1 MSTLKNDETLK
12 WEEWAERNTD
22 PSAVRRKP
30 EALDGTIVLDLSYG
44 NFAGLF
50 CSSTLAEFGA
60 RVIRIEPPGGDI
72 ARRYSPF
79 GKMVKD
85 AGLPYLVEGRNK
97 HHVTL
102 NLETAKGRDILV
114 SLAKKADILIET
126 FDAGRMDAM
135 GLGYRLLSVIN
146 PGLVYVAI
154 NTFGQY
160 GAEAPKNRKSSD
172 VVAQALSGLI
182 YITGAPE
189 NGEPSEHTVPTK
201 HGNWMAWYAGGG
213 FGAFAALA
221 ALHFRHLT
229 GKGQFVDVSESESL
243 MSFLDYN
250 CLWYHAFGKSR
261 ERVGNFDPAVFPYTY
276 VKSKDGF
283 TFLAGFSDINWFALT
298 SIMENPQLREKYP
311 SIFARLNYEN
321 EKQIFQAME
330 EWAREYTSE
339 EILAKVQ
346 EYDRTV
352 GKGVVATGRVND
364 PVDTVREENWWK
376 RGVFKKILDPV
387 YGEILLQMPPWKMT
401 ETPPRLKT
409 VCKPIGADN
418 EYIYMKH
425 LGFGKSYIEELSAEG
440 II

>member
-1 MSTLKNDETLK
+1 LFYIEAKEYFLIYAFNSPVDNPSRLPVDNYTVDSIHTEVDMSTQESDETMK

-102 NLETAKGRDILV
+102 NLETERGREILA

-126 FDAGRMDAM
+126 FAAGRLDAM
-135 GLGYRLLSVIN
+135 GLGYRLLSVVN
-146 PGLVYVAI
+146 PGLIYVAI

-182 YITGAPE
+182 HITGEPG
-189 NGEPSEHTVPTK
+189 NGEP
-201 HGNWMAWYAGGG
+201 A
-213 FGAFAALA
+213 
-221 ALHFRHLT
+221 
-229 GKGQFVDVSESESL
+229 
-243 MSFLDYN
+243 
-250 CLWYHAFGKSR
+250 
-261 ERVGNFDPAVFPYTY
+261 
-276 VKSKDGF
+276 
-283 TFLAGFSDINWFALT
+283 
-298 SIMENPQLREKYP
+298 
-311 SIFARLNYEN
+311 
-321 EKQIFQAME
+321 
-330 EWAREYTSE
+330 
-339 EILAKVQ
+339 
-346 EYDRTV
+346 
-352 GKGVVATGRVND
+352 
-364 PVDTVREENWWK
+364 
-376 RGVFKKILDPV
+376 
-387 YGEILLQMPPWKMT
+387 
-401 ETPPRLKT
+401 
-409 VCKPIGADN
+409 
-418 EYIYMKH
+418 
-425 LGFGKSYIEELSAEG
+425 
-440 II
+440 